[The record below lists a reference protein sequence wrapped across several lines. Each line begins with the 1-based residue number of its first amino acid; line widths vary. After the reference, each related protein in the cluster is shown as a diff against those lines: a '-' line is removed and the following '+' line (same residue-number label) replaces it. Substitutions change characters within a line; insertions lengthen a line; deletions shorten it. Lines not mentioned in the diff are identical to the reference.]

1 MKIYIHVT
9 ESVNLAHT
17 LCWRDI
23 CCVTALL
30 FVRPSVCMSVCLSQ
44 AGIVSKRLEG
54 SSWFLAC
61 RLPSTCPTLFCEEV
75 RIPTKKKGTSL
86 WNFLQTA
93 DYENFATA
101 SRSCCQ
107 QNSSMVELVDDTY
120 TTVDESWLFT
130 TCRSSVTL

>member
-61 RLPSTCPTLFCEEV
+61 RLPSICPTLFCEEV
-75 RIPTKKKGTSL
+75 RIPTKKRVLPSGTFSKL
-86 WNFLQTA
+86 RTMKISPRQVDRVVNKTRRRSNLLT
-93 DYENFATA
+93 TPIRLST
-101 SRSCCQ
+101 SRGCLLHVGHQ
-107 QNSSMVELVDDTY
+107 
-120 TTVDESWLFT
+120 
-130 TCRSSVTL
+130 